1 MSRVF
6 AHACEYV
13 EKQQE
18 AQQKFVL
25 FVVGATASGKS
36 GLAVEL
42 AQKYDGEIISLDSRQ
57 FYKDFNIGTNKVTTE
72 EMGGVAHHLIDVSRA
87 DTVLTLVDVMK
98 LSLEAIESCFKRGKL
113 PICVGGTGL
122 YTDALCRGYDSFE
135 VQEFEGENDISV
147 LKELRERVGDFET
160 LELAIDV
167 ARETLYEKIN
177 TRVDEMM
184 DEGLLDEV
192 KALAEKYDRSLPAM
206 SGIGYKQ
213 LFMYL
218 DGEVSLETGVNLI
231 KRDTRRYAK
240 RQLTWFRHHGDV
252 KWLEN

>member
-6 AHACEYV
+6 ENACTYIN
-13 EKQQE
+13 EKQK
-18 AQQKFVL
+18 AQHPFVL

-42 AQKYDGEIISLDSRQ
+42 AQKYDGEVISLDSRQ
-57 FYKDFNIGTNKVTTE
+57 FYKDFDIGTNKVDAK
-72 EMGGVAHHLIDVSRA
+72 EMDGVVHHLVDISTA
-87 DTVLTLVDVMK
+87 DAVLTLVDVMK
-98 LSLEAIESCFKRGKL
+98 LALEAIESCFKRGKM

-122 YTDALCRGYDSFE
+122 YTDALCRGYDAFE
-135 VQEFEGENDISV
+135 AQTFEGEADVAALQSV
-147 LKELRERVGDFET
+147 RDRVGEYDS

-167 ARETLYEKIN
+167 PREILYEKIN

-192 KALAEKYDRSLPAM
+192 RHLAEKYDRNLPAM

-218 DGEVSLETGVNLI
+218 DGDVSLEEAVDLI

-252 KWLEN
+252 QWLD